1 MGFKNGAYATYWGG
15 LSYNNKGVPS
25 ARIAVS
31 AKNKQT
37 NEYDQTFGGFV
48 RFVGNAKNKVASL
61 QERTRIRILECDV
74 LNLYNKETKVTSWY
88 PIIYDFELAD
98 GNGAPAPQSHAQA
111 TPQHRAQSAPAP
123 QAAPMPQ
130 QDEEDLPF

>member
-37 NEYDQTFGGFV
+37 NAYDQTFSGFV
-48 RFVGNAKNKVASL
+48 RFSGAAKDKVASL
-61 QERTRIRILECDV
+61 QERQRIRILECDV
-74 LNLYNKETKVTSWY
+74 LNLYNKDTKVTSWY

-98 GNGAPAPQSHAQA
+98 GNGAPAPQHQAQA
-111 TPQHRAQSAPAP
+111 APQAAQARAP

-130 QDEEDLPF
+130 QSDDDLPF